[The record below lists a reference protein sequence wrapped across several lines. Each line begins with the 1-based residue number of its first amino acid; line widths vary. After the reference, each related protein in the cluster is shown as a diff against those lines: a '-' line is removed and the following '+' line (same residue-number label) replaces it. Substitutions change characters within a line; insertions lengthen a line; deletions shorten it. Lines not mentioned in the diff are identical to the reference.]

1 MNKYTIAK
9 PIWDGGTKQ
18 RAIGIAEFRLPCL
31 VNISYEDKHGN
42 LIYPNKYIVTK
53 EKARKYPI
61 KVLGPVKVRIIPISE
76 LDEAP
81 LIDNQQKRKGYKT
94 MSLNELL
101 EKYPPKEKE
110 E

>member
-31 VNISYEDKHGN
+31 VSISYRDKHDN
-42 LIYPNKYIVTK
+42 LVYPNQYIVTK

-61 KVLGPVKVRIIPISE
+61 KVLGPVKVRVIPISE
-76 LDEAP
+76 LDTAP
-81 LIDNQQKRKGYKT
+81 LINNQLDNEKWREKIVFKKG
-94 MSLNELL
+94 SANDIENE
-101 EKYPPKEKE
+101 
-110 E
+110 